1 MCGISCILAL
11 QHSHHK
17 LPNIA
22 NLNKPIPGVQ
32 TNGDTDHTKL
42 ALELDASLDQI
53 KHRGPDSRG
62 QWISNDKR
70 VGPLNSFTLSLPPSQ
85 FPLTP

>member
-1 MCGISCILAL
+1 MCGISCIIAL

-17 LPNIA
+17 LPDLA
-22 NLNKPIPGVQ
+22 NLKKPINGVQ
-32 TNGDTDHTKL
+32 TNGDKDHIKL
-42 ALELDASLDQI
+42 AVELDASLDQI

-70 VGPLNSFTLSLPPSQ
+70 VGPLISLTLSLSSPIPY
-85 FPLTP
+85 

>member
-1 MCGISCILAL
+1 MIFFDRHLHYLVIMCGISCILAL

-17 LPNIA
+17 LPELA
-22 NLNKPIPGVQ
+22 QVKKAIPGVQ
-32 TNGDTDHTKL
+32 TNGDADHTKL
-42 ALELDASLDQI
+42 AAELDASLDQI

-70 VGPLNSFTLSLPPSQ
+70 VGPLIT
-85 FPLTP
+85 

>member
-17 LPNIA
+17 LPDPA
-22 NLNKPIPGVQ
+22 NLSKSVH
-32 TNGDTDHTKL
+32 TNGDADHAKL
-42 ALELDASLDQI
+42 SAELDASLDQI
-53 KHRGPDSRG
+53 EHRGPDSRG

-70 VGPLNSFTLSLPPSQ
+70 VGPLISFTLS
-85 FPLTP
+85 

>member
-17 LPNIA
+17 LPHVA
-22 NLNKPIPGVQ
+22 NLTKPVPGVQ

-42 ALELDASLDQI
+42 AVELDASLDQI

-70 VGPLNSFTLSLPPSQ
+70 VGPLISLTLSLPNP
-85 FPLTP
+85 TPY

>member
-1 MCGISCILAL
+1 MCGISCVITL

-17 LPNIA
+17 LPDVA
-22 NLNKPIPGVQ
+22 NLKKAVPGVQ

-42 ALELDASLDQI
+42 AVELDASLDQI

-70 VGPLNSFTLSLPPSQ
+70 VGPLISLTLSLP
-85 FPLTP
+85 FPIPY